1 MRGVCTGLA
10 ASFFWFSAITQDAA
24 GRPADLD
31 MHAVMVTVA
40 QILQES
46 HYSQRELTPALGKQ
60 ILETYLSNLDPDHL
74 YFTQQDIE
82 EIRSRYGSGLNDD
95 ILLGNLTPAKSIFA
109 IFLQRVDARL
119 AGIDDLLKG
128 RYDFNSDRTIIF
140 NRAKQPWPAN
150 MVEADVVW
158 RDRIANELLSAKLN
172 ASGSKQAIE
181 SIRNH
186 YRDLQSEIDGAD
198 TEEVLRMFLEAV
210 AQTYDPH
217 TEYLGAA
224 DLNEFKIDTRL
235 TISGI
240 GAEIRLK
247 DGYATIDRIFSH
259 GPADLSRKLHIGDKI
274 VAVAE
279 GTGPFVDVRHSD
291 LDRITQ
297 MVLGKDGSEVRL
309 KVVRSGTGAKSV
321 PRVVR
326 LVRQDVRLREEEA
339 QAEVIEMHSANGIQK
354 LGWISIPSFYG
365 EPDDTATGMSVTRD
379 VAALLRRLH
388 KERIEGLVVDLR
400 NNGGGSV
407 DEALRTIG
415 LFINQGPIVQMR
427 DPSGVVH
434 IAREH
439 PGNQLYDGPL
449 IVLDNKLTASASE
462 IFAAAMQD
470 YRRAVIV
477 GDSSTFGKGTV
488 QAVIDLNRFGD
499 GGDDLPEAAGAVK
512 VTIEKMYRTTGESLQ
527 LKGVVSDLRIPS
539 LSESGSSGEGD
550 MDHRLSYDQIKPV
563 SSDVAAEGKTLFL
576 AELRRRS
583 LVRMRG
589 DLLLQD
595 LAAELALTD
604 ESMRNNQVSLNEHVR
619 RSELAKESRLRSKTE
634 HDEKVVRTRNHN
646 KYYELTLA
654 DVSERELRPV
664 SNGQESDASDQ
675 SDEMECGLPSSP
687 DLSSLG
693 SGKSGIETAAENEAV
708 TDEALNILS
717 DLVSLTRARE
727 VAANRPMSEVRPADN
742 SSRLTPVQSE

>member
-1 MRGVCTGLA
+1 MRGFCIGLA
-10 ASFFWFSAITQDAA
+10 ASIFWFATVTQDAA

-31 MHAVMVTVA
+31 LHELVMSVA
-40 QILQES
+40 QILQQS
-46 HYSQRELTPALGKQ
+46 HYSQKELTPALGKQ
-60 ILETYLSNLDPDHL
+60 ILETYLNNLDPDHL
-74 YFTQQDIE
+74 YLTQQDTE
-82 EIRSRYGSGLNDD
+82 EIRSRYGSGLSDD

-109 IFLQRVDARL
+109 IFRQRVDARL
-119 AGIDDLLKG
+119 SGIDDLLRG
-128 RYDFNSDRTIIF
+128 HYDFNSDRAIIF
-140 NRAKQPWPAN
+140 NRVKEPWPAN
-150 MVEADVVW
+150 MAEADAVW

-172 ASGSKQAIE
+172 GSRSKQAIE

-259 GPADLSRKLHIGDKI
+259 GPADLSRKLHVGDKI

-291 LDRITQ
+291 LDHITQ

-309 KVVRSGTGAKSV
+309 KVFGSGTATKSV

-326 LVRQDVRLREEEA
+326 LVRQDVRLSEEEA

-379 VAALLRRLH
+379 VAALLRRLN
-388 KERIEGLVVDLR
+388 KERIKGLVVDLR

-427 DPSGVVH
+427 DPSGVIH
-434 IAREH
+434 IARER

-449 IVLDNKLTASASE
+449 IVLNNKLTASASE

-499 GGDDLPEAAGAVK
+499 GVDNLPEASGAVK
-512 VTIEKMYRTTGESLQ
+512 VTIEKMYRTTGEALQ

-539 LSESGSSGEGD
+539 LSESSASAERD
-550 MDHRLSYDQIKPV
+550 MEHRLSYDQIKPV
-563 SSDVAAEGKTLFL
+563 SYDVAANGKTLFL
-576 AELRRRS
+576 DELRRRS

-595 LAAELALTD
+595 IAAELALTD
-604 ESMRNNQVSLNEHVR
+604 ESTRDNRVSLNEHVR
-619 RSELAKESRLRSKTE
+619 RSELAKEARLRSKME
-634 HDEKVVRTRNHN
+634 HDEKVVGAHNHN

-675 SDEMECGLPSSP
+675 SDEMECWLPSSP
-687 DLSSLG
+687 DLSLLG
-693 SGKSGIETAAENEAV
+693 PGKSEIETAAENGAV
-708 TDEALNILS
+708 TNEALNILS
-717 DLVSLTRARE
+717 DLVSLTGARQ
-727 VAANRPMSEVRPADN
+727 VAVNRPMSEVRPADN
-742 SSRLTPVQSE
+742 SSRMPAAQSE